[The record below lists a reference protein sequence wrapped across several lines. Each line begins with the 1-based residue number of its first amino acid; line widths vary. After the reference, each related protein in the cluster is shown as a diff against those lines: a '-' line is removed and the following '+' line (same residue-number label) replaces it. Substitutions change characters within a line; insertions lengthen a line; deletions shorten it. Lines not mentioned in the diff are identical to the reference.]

1 MNSKVHNIYR
11 RQIMKFNKFLLLLII
26 VLAVLAVVSA
36 QEASI
41 QQLKQMMEKSAENL
55 TTYTYSRSGEP
66 KLLYTN
72 NSLYKEYDVY
82 KVTDGKVDLV
92 NQSGWWDS
100 KLTDEEN
107 GDVLT
112 WEGYFVNGSEYWRQG
127 QNWNT
132 FIANNTSQV
141 LQEYNE
147 LPGEVALIKYSNM
160 ELSGSERLQG
170 IDTYKLVGS
179 PIESIYEGMIGLQLL
194 AAYFPSPFPLPDKLK
209 NRTLEIGDTNLIDSS
224 SLVLTAWVSKN
235 DSLLR
240 RLDINSSLTITP
252 KSLNISSSDFRIVST
267 INESTVY
274 DKFGYPLEIE
284 LPKEAQN
291 QSYRFN
297 ATDWRWALFGSVRP

>member
-1 MNSKVHNIYR
+1 
-11 RQIMKFNKFLLLLII
+11 MKFNKFLLLLII
-26 VLAVLAVVSA
+26 VLATSVVVVSA

-55 TTYTYSRSGEP
+55 TTYTYSRSGETT
-66 KLLYTN
+66 LLYTN
-72 NSLYKEYDVY
+72 DSLYKEYDVFR
-82 KVTDGKVDLV
+82 VTDGKVDLV

-112 WEGYFVNGSEYWRQG
+112 WKGYLVDGSEYQNQA
-127 QNWNT
+127 QNWNKI
-132 FIANNTSQV
+132 IANNTSQI

-160 ELSGSERLQG
+160 EFSGSERLQG
-170 IDTYKLVGS
+170 IDTYKLIGS
-179 PIESIYEGMIGLQLL
+179 PIESIYEGMIGLELL
-194 AAYFPSPFPLPDKLK
+194 AAYFSSPFPLPDKLK
-209 NRTLEIGDTNLIDSS
+209 NRTLEIGDTNLMNSS

-252 KSLNISSSDFRIVST
+252 QSLNITSSNFRIVSM
-267 INESTVY
+267 IKESTVY
-274 DKFGYPLEIE
+274 DKFGNPLQIE

-291 QSYRFN
+291 GSNRFN